1 MTTAPYGTWKSP
13 IGADLIMAKVSIYSP
28 GVTVILLTSPPQSIG
43 IAEIVVDPITGTL
56 YHSESRPSEKGRNA
70 IVRTEDDTDA
80 FDLEWNARTGV
91 HEYGGAAFCTH
102 GGKVYFSDIKTGR
115 IHRIDGQGPVP
126 VSPGEY
132 LLLTGS
138 STAISEDPKLIQN
151 RKQKLALCRLCD
163 TQVASRTAHCRPR
176 GPHETLAV

>member
-1 MTTAPYGTWKSP
+1 M
-13 IGADLIMAKVSIYSP
+13 
-28 GVTVILLTSPPQSIG
+28 ILTLPQLIG
-43 IAEIVVDPITGTL
+43 IAEIGVDPITGVL

-91 HEYGGAAFCTH
+91 HEYGGAAFCVH

-126 VSPGEY
+126 VSPGELP
-132 LLLTGS
+132 LLAGS
-138 STAISEDPKLIQN
+138 STGLSENPGLTN
-151 RKQKLALCRLCD
+151 LKQRTRTGAMQTLQYTSHIPSCSSPSEKTIRNPHRLR
-163 TQVASRTAHCRPR
+163 S
-176 GPHETLAV
+176 